1 MFVKPKDGLI
11 VRDPLNFLPIPKE
24 GKEVAENQYWRRR
37 IEDGDV
43 FVVSEKKELP
53 KKEVTK

>member
-1 MFVKPKDGLI
+1 VLFRSRL
-11 VRDPLNFLPIPKE
+11 
-24 GKEVAENQYWRRR
+24 R
-37 IEDGDV
+37 IEYGDV